1 MGDKQ
6 TQAVICNFKEQSRLE
21 KALQMLK
28 IEEAY
33 ALSLI
38 NLDSKVLKIGYKRLK
53 DRVAKTKSHLT
64 NDQINEMKT
73 LEENGELKEKVIKM
87 ESEIRIA
94 AAEKRLKLWSDKKAH
109 SVTPR
114 AKTAKPRLETES
126 RSYSPA
132 GSNVTS
138 LHSTMEMKQNIKA
151 IHDLRRKSI
160 DIRGS
165 LDAMEAAFKQ
175 TDKESARS
183 VTLTPHRH
191 VSISSNNADE
201 VDNYKQRRKS
211 RIKTDA
217 FMRPA
222 GEPVKR
228 QKSLE
233 FRTPSATEISG
244 PHSPSFADESLQYD
258 KESAPILKHSADSAK
273 HKHVSNLK
281 PTDIANIERNPSVPV
296 MNKRG
301 SIRPQTGHP
310 SLRSKTV
317 FAKKRPATSLISASR
332 DKSND
337 KRRLSQV
344 ITRTP
349 FSSHDLDKDE
359 KKSALDSPFR
369 SIREGTLTAH
379 DEKTI
384 DKDMGEEIHKAIK
397 KEFIRKEA
405 ATSLHIEDKIDT
417 FFERVDEYV
426 HGEKPRANEINIP
439 VPVFRKAARDERK
452 SPPRRNHQHRSEL
465 EKAIHNTATSKI
477 LHGVFS

>member
-21 KALQMLK
+21 KALAMLK

-53 DRVAKTKSHLT
+53 DRVGKTKSHLT
-64 NDQINEMKT
+64 NDQINEMKV
-73 LEENGELKEKVIKM
+73 LEENGEIKEKTIKM

-94 AAEKRLKLWSDKKAH
+94 AAEKRLKLWSDKKAN

-114 AKTAKPRLETES
+114 AQTAKARLETEES
-126 RSYSPA
+126 RRSYSPA
-132 GSNVTS
+132 GSNS
-138 LHSTMEMKQNIKA
+138 LNSTMEMKHQIKA
-151 IHDLRRKSI
+151 VHDMRRKSI

-165 LDAMEAAFKQ
+165 IDAMEAAFKQ

-183 VTLTPHRH
+183 QTHTPQRH
-191 VSISSNNADE
+191 VSINSNNADE
-201 VDNYKQRRKS
+201 SAKLGRKS
-211 RIKTDA
+211 HVKTNA
-217 FMRPA
+217 FMRTA
-222 GEPVKR
+222 DEPVKR

-233 FRTPSATEISG
+233 FRKPAEEKIEPPSPKIANDTMQ
-244 PHSPSFADESLQYD
+244 FD
-258 KESAPILKHSADSAK
+258 KESVPILKHGADSSR
-273 HKHVSNLK
+273 HKHVANLK
-281 PTDIANIERNPSVPV
+281 PTDERNPAVPV
-296 MNKRG
+296 MNKSG

-310 SLRSKTV
+310 SLRSKTAFV
-317 FAKKRPATSLISASR
+317 KKRPATSLINASR
-332 DKSND
+332 DRSND
-337 KRRLSQV
+337 KRRLSQM

-349 FSSHDLDKDE
+349 FSSHDLDQDE
-359 KKSALDSPFR
+359 KKSAFDCPFR

-426 HGEKPRANEINIP
+426 NGEGRSSVNEVKIH
-439 VPVFRKAARDERK
+439 VPVFRKAGRDERK
-452 SPPRRNHQHRSEL
+452 SPPRRNNLRRCEL
-465 EKAIHNTATSKI
+465 EQAIRNKATNKI
-477 LHGVFS
+477 LQGVFS